1 MKDKLRKFAE
11 YKLLPNCFEFPF
23 QLKSNWKSTVFK
35 NNNPLVLELGC
46 GKGEY
51 TVALSGAF
59 PEKNFIGIDVKSNR
73 MWKGAKIAQELA
85 RTNVAFCRLIIEKI
99 EEVFDANEVDE
110 IWITFPDPFPKDRH
124 EKYRLTG
131 IQFLKRYQQ
140 VLKPGGIIHFKT
152 DDDQLF
158 EYTVALLSELQIPL
172 LFIERNVYH
181 SNTVDAYV
189 KDIRT
194 HYEKLFAAQ
203 GRTIKYLSFQFPE
216 QYKFNTD

>member
-23 QLKSNWKSTVFK
+23 HLKSNWKQSVFQ
-35 NNNPLVLELGC
+35 NTHPMVLELGC

-59 PEKNFIGIDVKSNR
+59 PEKNFVGIDVKSNR
-73 MWKGAKIAQELA
+73 MWKGAKFAAEMA
-85 RTNVAFCRLIIEKI
+85 RKNVAFCRLIIEKI
-99 EEVFDANEVDE
+99 EEVFAENEVDE

-131 IQFLKRYQQ
+131 KQFLKRYHHI
-140 VLKPGGIIHFKT
+140 LKPGGVVHFKT
-152 DDDQLF
+152 DDDKLF
-158 EYTVALLSELQIPL
+158 DYTVEVLAQQKIQLSS
-172 LFIERNVYH
+172 IERNVYE
-181 SNTVDAYV
+181 SNSVDEYV

-203 GRTIKYLSFQFPE
+203 GRTIKFLSFQFPE
-216 QYKFNTD
+216 NFKIVD